1 MASLIGELVSVLN
14 KENEEYEQMLAL
26 SQRKTPV
33 IVQGDIAT
41 LQEITEEE
49 QKRIDV
55 ITQLEKD
62 RMACLVDIGKVIGR
76 EAETIMLADLVRA
89 LDRSPADQRELDDA
103 HRKLKE
109 TLKHLN
115 EINSRNRELLS
126 TALEMVEFD
135 LNIMRASKQAPE
147 TANYNRGAYNAG
159 SMLGAGRSGFDAKS

>member
-14 KENEEYEQMLAL
+14 KESEEYEQLLSL

-41 LQEITEEE
+41 LQEITDEE
-49 QKRIDV
+49 QKRIDTV
-55 ITQLEKD
+55 TQLEKE
-62 RMACLVDIGKVIGR
+62 RMTCMVDIGKVIGR

-89 LDRSPADQRELDDA
+89 LDRSPADQRELEDA
-103 HRKLKE
+103 HRRLKDV
-109 TLKHLN
+109 LKHLH
-115 EINSRNRELLS
+115 EVNSRNRELLS

-135 LNIMRASKQAPE
+135 LNIIRASKQAPK